1 MKVNINLIP
10 RTDVK
15 YDQWCPVPLSV
26 KPSSDPTINAVEKEV
41 LALFSKIKKEEK
53 LEIYNNG
60 GPVAWA
66 ERICKFLKKN
76 GYINTTVDYNGD
88 RKYFNK
94 SSSLFP
100 NSQEPFYVIDTF
112 DLKNQIQEIFKF
124 YKEKEWKI
132 EEPTDGISGHYYR
145 GGMLWTQIQK
155 NYNELD
161 SKNKELMKHMQVLLH
176 TVIEFVKKIMNQ
188 KNINIP
194 NLSDRITLRLIDYV
208 NVNNVN
214 KVLSSHLDASLITM
228 LLHHDN
234 PSLYVY
240 KFLDDSLSI
249 KKSQKIDMS
258 DHLSQGH
265 AVILPGYV
273 FCDEFRTWTSAC
285 WHGVQVPNNVKRRL
299 SMVARIESQ
308 LLSADN
314 SVKMPGFIF
323 DQTQKNWV
331 PAFYD

>member
-10 RTDVK
+10 RTDIK
-15 YDQWCPVPLSV
+15 YDQWCPIPLSV
-26 KPSSDPTINAVEKEV
+26 KPSPDHTINAVEKEV

-53 LEIYNNG
+53 LEICNNG

-76 GYINTTVDYNGD
+76 GYVNTTVDYNGD
-88 RKYFNK
+88 RKYFDK

-100 NSQEPFYVIDTF
+100 NPQQPFDVIDTF
-112 DLKNQIQEIFKF
+112 DLKNQIQKIFKF
-124 YKEKEWKI
+124 YKEKAWKI
-132 EEPTDGISGHYYR
+132 EEPTDGISGHYHR

-155 NYNELD
+155 NYNEHD
-161 SKNKELMKHMQVLLH
+161 SKNKELMKHMKDLLH
-176 TVIEFVKKIMNQ
+176 RVTKFVKNIINQ

-194 NLSDRITLRLIDYV
+194 NLSNRITLRLIDYV
-208 NVNNVN
+208 NLNNVN

-249 KKSQKIDMS
+249 EKSEKIDMS
-258 DHLSQGH
+258 NYLSRGH

-273 FCDEFRTWTSAC
+273 FCDEFKTWTSAC
-285 WHGVQVPNNVKRRL
+285 WHGVQVPQNVKRRL

-308 LLSADN
+308 LLSPDN
-314 SVKMPGFIF
+314 TIQIPGFIF
-323 DQTQKNWV
+323 DKTQKNWV
-331 PAFYD
+331 PAL